1 MAVYVSNLV
10 INSGVDFS
18 QIFDLRNSANDIFS
32 LSGCSVKSQMRKTP
46 SSSSYYEF
54 QVDVIDETEGKVRLS
69 MGSTITSTIKS
80 GRYVYDVLLTLSN
93 TKKVITLEGTAL
105 VRTGISTG
113 CF

>member
-10 INSGVDFS
+10 INAGVDFS
-18 QIFDLRNSANDIFS
+18 QIFDLRNSADGIFD
-32 LSGCSVKSQMRKTP
+32 LGGCSVKSQLRKTP

-54 QVDVIDETEGKVRLS
+54 QVSIVDVSVGKVQLS
-69 MGSTITSTIKS
+69 MASTITSTIKS
-80 GRYVYDVLLTLSN
+80 GRYAYDILLTLPN
-93 TKKVITLEGTAL
+93 TKKIITLEGNVL